1 MESLVS
7 DIEQINHQRKLE
19 QRQKELEVENLHQEY
34 VEKER
39 MLVQLILQKTSL
51 NIDFDLN
58 NPTDEQWDQIN
69 LLDLIDLFIKQV
81 KASNDSQ
88 YDELMTEHEKGV
100 ILNSKN
106 EVLKKAVSAKVDLRD
121 AKKEQYNANKAAL
134 AKRNAELEKK

>member
-1 MESLVS
+1 
-7 DIEQINHQRKLE
+7 
-19 QRQKELEVENLHQEY
+19 
-34 VEKER
+34 